1 MGSSLK
7 KELPPHKK
15 EYSIRYISL
24 GKLWAWGDRIDCI
37 NCKNE
42 NVLAVVE
49 YYNICNSPK
58 IMSHN
63 YCFKCLYFPLSLRW
77 QAIYSTDI
85 PLELKQKIF
94 KRLMSVI
101 T

>member
-1 MGSSLK
+1 MGSCFP
-7 KELPPHKK
+7 KELPPHKR
-15 EYSIRYISL
+15 EYSINSIIL
-24 GKLWAWGDRIDCI
+24 GKKWNWGNPMTCI
-37 NCKNE
+37 NCEKE

-49 YYNICNSPK
+49 YCNPCNSPK

-63 YCFKCLYFPLSLRW
+63 YCFKCLYFPLSVRW

-85 PLELKQKIF
+85 PIELKKRIF
-94 KRLMSVI
+94 RRYMSLI

>member
-1 MGSSLK
+1 MGSSST

-15 EYSIRYISL
+15 KYSIRSVNL
-24 GKLWAWGDRIDCI
+24 GKLWAYGGRIDCI
-37 NCKNE
+37 NCKSE

-49 YYNICNSPK
+49 YRNPHNPK
-58 IMSHN
+58 QLISYN
-63 YCFKCLYFPLSLRW
+63 YCLKCLYFPLAIRW

-85 PLELKQKIF
+85 PLELKRRIF
-94 KRLMSVI
+94 RRFMSVI